1 MLGGKTVGTC
11 ALCLV
16 GRRAGFPLLS
26 PVLVEVVRSS
36 MEMNDEIR
44 CLMCE
49 EMHFE
54 EWNLILLVAIRGL
67 YYLSLRLTSGDVQP
81 SE

>member
-54 EWNLILLVAIRGL
+54 
-67 YYLSLRLTSGDVQP
+67 
-81 SE
+81 